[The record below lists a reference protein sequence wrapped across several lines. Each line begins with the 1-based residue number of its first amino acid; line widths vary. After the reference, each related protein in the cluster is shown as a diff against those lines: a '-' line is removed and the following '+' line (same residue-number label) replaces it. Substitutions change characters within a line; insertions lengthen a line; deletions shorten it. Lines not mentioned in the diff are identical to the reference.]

1 MRVYVFALVENM
13 REYIKS
19 NTNDKGVSLSLSP
32 FSTTARV
39 DGGGG
44 ADHMRVTMRVALAK

>member
-19 NTNDKGVSLSLSP
+19 NTNDKGVSLSLSLLSLQP
-32 FSTTARV
+32 HESTAAAGQTICA
-39 DGGGG
+39 
-44 ADHMRVTMRVALAK
+44 